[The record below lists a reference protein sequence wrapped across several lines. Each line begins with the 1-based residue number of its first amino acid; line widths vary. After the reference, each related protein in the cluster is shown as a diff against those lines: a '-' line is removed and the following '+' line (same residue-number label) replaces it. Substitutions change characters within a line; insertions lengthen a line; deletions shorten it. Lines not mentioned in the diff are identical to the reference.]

1 VHTVLDRREAI
12 TAAVQAAGE
21 RDVVLV
27 VGRGHE
33 QTLTDDGAPV
43 HLDDAEVAREAL
55 ESVSELVTERAS

>member
-1 VHTVLDRREAI
+1 MG
-12 TAAVQAAGE
+12 AAGP

-33 QTLTDDGAPV
+33 TRMQDDGAPV

-55 ESVSELVTERAS
+55 HPLGGLVGERAS